1 MVLKAITKFILSLLF
16 NILNGIV
23 SFIWLSLPLWF
34 HVFLVQMREKIDVIQ
49 SLDTYFNPNST
60 WTAVY
65 DGVVIVNTA
74 PGALRKKFDSIISW
88 FRRKKHWFII
98 LAVLITLGLL
108 GYVAYKIS

>member
-1 MVLKAITKFILSLLF
+1 MILKSILKFIFSIIY

-49 SLDTYFNPNST
+49 SLNTYFDPNST

-74 PGALRKKFDSIISW
+74 PGKLRRQFDSITSW

-98 LAVLITLGLL
+98 LAVLVTLGLL